1 MTDGMINACQ
11 LKGSHSVVTIHS
23 SRYRFSPPKFW
34 EGGSEARSGGFICTC
49 MSKLTIKKNYILS
62 YVEKLIRLLTHTSSP
77 LPSASPLSRGD
88 FSLHRPL
95 AGEIFPSPGEEDVS
109 TADRFVFPRA
119 AGNTRSPSCGDTAP
133 GAAGNTGTCRKCRAT
148 ACLKPL
154 SAQVQATARARSALY
169 KLVRAANH
177 ILPFPLTSF
186 PFPLSFPPPPA
197 YNPCPLTCRPK
208 AQIG

>member
-1 MTDGMINACQ
+1 MLVHLYTQ
-11 LKGSHSVVTIHS
+11 
-23 SRYRFSPPKFW
+23 
-34 EGGSEARSGGFICTC
+34 
-49 MSKLTIKKNYILS
+49 KLTHHF
-62 YVEKLIRLLTHTSSP
+62 THKSSP

-177 ILPFPLTSF
+177 ILPDHPDHPDRPDHPDSKVMSEKSPHFFSNSFCRKQYKKAPL
-186 PFPLSFPPPPA
+186 
-197 YNPCPLTCRPK
+197 
-208 AQIG
+208 

>member
-62 YVEKLIRLLTHTSSP
+62 HIRRKAHP
-77 LPSASPLSRGD
+77 PPHPY

>member
-62 YVEKLIRLLTHTSSP
+62 
-77 LPSASPLSRGD
+77 